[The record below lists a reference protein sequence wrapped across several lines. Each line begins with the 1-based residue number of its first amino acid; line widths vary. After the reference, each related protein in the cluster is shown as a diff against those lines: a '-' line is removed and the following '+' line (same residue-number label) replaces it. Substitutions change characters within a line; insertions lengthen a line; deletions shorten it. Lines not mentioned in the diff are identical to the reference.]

1 MNNLKNQGLALIEVL
16 ITILVVAIGMLA
28 YAALQVKTVNV
39 TQESYFRSQAISV
52 IEEATSKM
60 RANSE
65 FIAGDANNVYV
76 SDNASGSFDEWCNF
90 APPAARPTL
99 TCTGN
104 CADDALAT
112 YNKESS
118 CIKLFDSGVAEARM
132 GAACFDNNGGDG
144 DNCSNGSRYKM
155 YVAWAPTSR
164 ADVDGTDT
172 YDDGTNACSTK
183 INVINDS
190 RFSCVIVDII
200 P

>member
-118 CIKLFDSGVAEARM
+118 CIKLLIQELRKRVWELHASIIMAVM
-132 GAACFDNNGGDG
+132 
-144 DNCSNGSRYKM
+144 
-155 YVAWAPTSR
+155 
-164 ADVDGTDT
+164 
-172 YDDGTNACSTK
+172 
-183 INVINDS
+183 VITVVMVLGI
-190 RFSCVIVDII
+190 RCTWLGLRLLELM
-200 P
+200 